1 MVPVVKNIGG
11 RDLWL
16 KTTTLLVFFLWL
28 VKSLKNMYIIGL
40 LITSRG
46 VVFFLISIVEI
57 IVNNRSEVTQS
68 VVLDIEGFDT
78 LVLTG
83 FDTLVFFSN
92 SNLMEYSVG

>member
-1 MVPVVKNIGG
+1 MVPVVRNIGE
-11 RDLWL
+11 RNLWL

-57 IVNNRSEVTQS
+57 IVNNRSEATQS

-83 FDTLVFFSN
+83 FNTLVFFSN